1 MKSRDEQEKIKNR
14 RAGGER
20 EGETLGIEECVCGGG
35 RSVGR
40 KGKQEGNREID
51 GQFAN
56 RREERVM
63 EEEGNIKG
71 W

>member
-1 MKSRDEQEKIKNR
+1 M
-14 RAGGER
+14 
-20 EGETLGIEECVCGGG
+20 CVCGGG

-40 KGKQEGNREID
+40 KGKQERNREID
-51 GQFAN
+51 EQFAN

-63 EEEGNIKG
+63 EEERNING